1 MSEEIRRRWRN
12 WSGEQRCR
20 PLRIARPR
28 TREGLI
34 LALIEANEAE
44 RRIKVAGSGHSFTG
58 AALTDGT
65 MVQIDLLDRIL
76 ELDRPSGLVK
86 VEAGIGL
93 GELNRR
99 LDQRGLALESLGD
112 IDRQTLAG
120 SISTA
125 THGTGKRFRNLSS
138 QVVSMELVGADG
150 TLRELSERSDP
161 EGWRAARVGIGALGA
176 IYSVTL
182 QTVTNFRIDR
192 TDRARPLADVLAGL
206 DGFVDELDHFE
217 FYVFPHTETALCRES
232 MRTQVP
238 ARPPS
243 PAATYAQEVVLEN
256 WIAGAFVQVARHVP
270 AAIPTLSRMAAAG
283 TGKAR
288 RIDQSYRV
296 YASERRVKFT
306 EMEYAI
312 PRADAREAVERVL
325 EIAARP
331 EFEVCFPIEVR
342 FVAGDDALLSPA
354 HERDS
359 CYIAVHHDRH
369 GDWQPYFEAVAAVM
383 ASYGGRPHWG
393 KRHKLGAAELSRLYP
408 RFDDFKAIRG
418 RLDPDGRFAN
428 PYTEQVL
435 GPVVV
440 PSKRRRGADSEE
452 GVALA
457 AVGRRL
463 GDDLVAGD
471 EVEPVEAL
479 AELARLGV
487 AHVDAIADPEPHRD
501 LAEQRRLHLA
511 GALVAIE
518 VEAGGQPGLR
528 AAGRR
533 PPGPRRRSR
542 RRARSRSRG
551 TGGGRSAGRSRRPG
565 AARSGCSRRTARGRR
580 SPSRRPAR

>member
-34 LALIEANEAE
+34 LTLIEANEAE

-150 TLRELSERSDP
+150 TLRELSESSDP

-440 PSKRRRGADSEE
+440 PSKRAR
-452 GVALA
+452 AL
-457 AVGRRL
+457 
-463 GDDLVAGD
+463 
-471 EVEPVEAL
+471 
-479 AELARLGV
+479 
-487 AHVDAIADPEPHRD
+487 I
-501 LAEQRRLHLA
+501 QRKA
-511 GALVAIE
+511 W
-518 VEAGGQPGLR
+518 PS
-528 AAGRR
+528 
-533 PPGPRRRSR
+533 PR
-542 RRARSRSRG
+542 
-551 TGGGRSAGRSRRPG
+551 
-565 AARSGCSRRTARGRR
+565 
-580 SPSRRPAR
+580 

>member
-1 MSEEIRRRWRN
+1 MASNSSARGLESPSSGGGGIRTHGPGLPVTGFQDQRIQPLCHPSWAPRRRWPGLFRTRGPNGSPAARAGDLGLAGMSEEIRRRWRN

-65 MVQIDLLDRIL
+65 MVQVDLLDRIL

-150 TLRELSERSDP
+150 TLRELSESSDP

-238 ARPPS
+238 ARPAEPGGDLRAGGRARELDRRRLRAGRPPRAGGDPDALEDGRRRDREGPEDRPELPGLRLRAAGQVHRDGVRDSPRRRPRGGRARPRDRRPAGVRGLLPDRGQVRGRRRRVAQPRPRARQLLHRRPPRSPWRLAALLRGGRCGDGLLRRS
-243 PAATYAQEVVLEN
+243 PALGQASQARRR
-256 WIAGAFVQVARHVP
+256 GAVP
-270 AAIPTLSRMAAAG
+270 ALPALRRFQGDPRPSRSRRQVRQPLHRAG
-283 TGKAR
+283 
-288 RIDQSYRV
+288 
-296 YASERRVKFT
+296 
-306 EMEYAI
+306 
-312 PRADAREAVERVL
+312 PR
-325 EIAARP
+325 P
-331 EFEVCFPIEVR
+331 
-342 FVAGDDALLSPA
+342 
-354 HERDS
+354 
-359 CYIAVHHDRH
+359 
-369 GDWQPYFEAVAAVM
+369 
-383 ASYGGRPHWG
+383 GG
-393 KRHKLGAAELSRLYP
+393 L
-408 RFDDFKAIRG
+408 
-418 RLDPDGRFAN
+418 
-428 PYTEQVL
+428 
-435 GPVVV
+435 
-440 PSKRRRGADSEE
+440 PSKRRRE
-452 GVALA
+452 
-457 AVGRRL
+457 R
-463 GDDLVAGD
+463 
-471 EVEPVEAL
+471 
-479 AELARLGV
+479 
-487 AHVDAIADPEPHRD
+487 
-501 LAEQRRLHLA
+501 
-511 GALVAIE
+511 
-518 VEAGGQPGLR
+518 
-528 AAGRR
+528 
-533 PPGPRRRSR
+533 
-542 RRARSRSRG
+542 
-551 TGGGRSAGRSRRPG
+551 
-565 AARSGCSRRTARGRR
+565 
-580 SPSRRPAR
+580 